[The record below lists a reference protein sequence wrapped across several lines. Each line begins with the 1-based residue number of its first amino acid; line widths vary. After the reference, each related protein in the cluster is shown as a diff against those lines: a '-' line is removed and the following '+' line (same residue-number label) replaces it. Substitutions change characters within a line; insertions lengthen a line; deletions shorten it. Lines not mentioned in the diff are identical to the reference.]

1 MKFLHS
7 MIRVKN
13 IEKSLD
19 FYQNVLGLKILDKK
33 TLDDCELYF
42 LAEYEGALEIELTNN
57 FETPENGYENGNC
70 FGHFAFA
77 TSNMDDFTSHLKAL
91 GYEFLYEPYE
101 LKLKAADGN
110 EKIKIEICGYCV
122 SVEVNRHMRI
132 YAFIGSMREM
142 RKQRNT
148 CSF

>member
-7 MIRVKN
+7 MIRVKD
-13 IEKSLD
+13 IKKALD
-19 FYQNVLGLKILDKK
+19 FYQDVLELKIQDKK

-42 LAEYEGALEIELTNN
+42 LAEYDGAVEIELTNN

-77 TSNMDDFTSHLKAL
+77 TNDMEAFSKRLKAL

-101 LKLKAADGN
+101 LTLKASDGTSKVKKIAFIKDPDGN
-110 EKIKIEICGYCV
+110 EIEI
-122 SVEVNRHMRI
+122 I
-132 YAFIGSMREM
+132 Q
-142 RKQRNT
+142 K
-148 CSF
+148 

>member
-42 LAEYEGALEIELTNN
+42 LAEYEGAPEMELTNN

-110 EKIKIEICGYCV
+110 EKIKKIAFIKDPDGNEIEI
-122 SVEVNRHMRI
+122 I
-132 YAFIGSMREM
+132 Q
-142 RKQRNT
+142 K
-148 CSF
+148 